1 MIKINLVPVKEKKKQ
16 KEIFIVICAGVV
28 IAIMAFGMIW
38 FWFKRVQVRSN
49 LKDEIHQVEE
59 ESKGYQEKINE
70 IKDLESKEANL
81 EVFKKT
87 IKGISETQ
95 RKVIVALDRLA
106 IGIAEGVWLVS
117 ISQARDNPNKFIVDG
132 LAFTQTNLQNYFN
145 SIQKQTN
152 FLKDA
157 TLTLQSNTVQSG
169 KNQRIFSF
177 EISVTVQDLGS

>member
-16 KEIFIVICAGVV
+16 KEIFIVICASALFLVM
-28 IAIMAFGMIW
+28 ILGMLW
-38 FWFKRVQVRSN
+38 FYFKKEQVKSN
-49 LKDEIHQVEE
+49 LKEEIRQVDE

-106 IGIAEGVWLVS
+106 IGVTEGVWLVT
-117 ISQARDNPNKFIVDG
+117 INQARDNPSKFVVDG
-132 LAFTQTNLQNYFN
+132 FAFTQSNLQNYFN

-157 TLTLQSNTVQSG
+157 TLTLQSNNTPKG
-169 KNQRIFSF
+169 NNQRIFSF
-177 EISVTVQDLGS
+177 EINVTVQDLGS